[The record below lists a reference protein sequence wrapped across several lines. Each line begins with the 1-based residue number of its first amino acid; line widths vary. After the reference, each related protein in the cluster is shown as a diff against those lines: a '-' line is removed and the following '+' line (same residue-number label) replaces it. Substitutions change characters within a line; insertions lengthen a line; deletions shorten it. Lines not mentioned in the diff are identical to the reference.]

1 VVSVSRGRLIALL
14 VPACLIVGYVAWKN
28 VPSDDTT
35 RATVGEAVERF
46 RQSGAA
52 GEGPG
57 GAALGVYTYRT
68 RGAESADTGLLS
80 ATHDYDGTSTIT
92 IDRGPCGVLER
103 WQVLA
108 ERWTEAEFCVPPR
121 GSGLR
126 EISEFHEFFG
136 RERKNGYRC
145 RGRAPSRGRLR
156 TPGTRWVSICSSKS
170 GVARSHS
177 RVLGIEKLTVSGQR
191 FDAVHTTSDV
201 VLEGQVTGTT
211 TREDW
216 RRRLD
221 GLLLRRE
228 VLTEAS
234 MEGTPDADYEE
245 QYSIL
250 LLSAKPRR

>member
-1 VVSVSRGRLIALL
+1 ML
-14 VPACLIVGYVAWKN
+14 VPACLIVGYVAWQN
-28 VPSDDTT
+28 FPSDETT

-46 RQSGAA
+46 RQGRAA

-57 GAALGVYTYRT
+57 GAALGVYSYRS
-68 RGAESADTGLLS
+68 RGSESADTGLLS
-80 ATHDYDGTSTIT
+80 AIHDYDGTSTVT

-108 ERWTEAEFCVPPR
+108 ERWTEAEFCVPPK

-145 RGRAPSRGRLR
+145 RGRAPSRRKLR
-156 TPGTRWVSICSSKS
+156 TPGTRWASTCSSKS
-170 GVARSHS
+170 GVARSRS
-177 RVLGIEKLTVSGQR
+177 QVVGIEKLTVAGKR

-201 VLEGQVTGTT
+201 VLEGQVSGTT

-221 GLLLRRE
+221 GLLLRRVVE
-228 VLTEAS
+228 TEAT

-245 QYSIL
+245 QYTIELISTE
-250 LLSAKPRR
+250 PRR